1 MTILE
6 KNDIK
11 MNVGNKEQENFD
23 LLLNN
28 EKEKFEKDFNKNYSK
43 KTIEE
48 YSLKHF
54 NINDSCLKLLLGN
67 LVFMILTGLFL
78 KYPINDDPIYRFLIF
93 LFLVA
98 GCTAFHF
105 LVLLSPVKK
114 LINKRSCNKEKN
126 IKIIKRDIFSDITPD
141 NYFLKHFINA
151 YGEKAIKKILIDKE
165 SITYGDIE
173 NYITEFKEAERIN
186 NNQKSK
192 IDKVD
197 QIVKC
202 ISALQ

>member
-48 YSLKHF
+48 YSLQYF
-54 NINDSCLKLLLGN
+54 RNNDNCLKLLPGN
-67 LVFMILTGLFL
+67 IVFMILTGLFI
-78 KYPINDDPIYRFLIF
+78 KNVSHNDPGYYFLIF
-93 LFLVA
+93 LFLLS
-98 GCTAFHF
+98 GCVAFHC

-114 LINKRSCNKEKN
+114 IMNKISYNKEKN
-126 IKIIKRDIFSDITPD
+126 IKIVKRDIFSNITPD

-173 NYITEFKEAERIN
+173 NYITKFKEEEKIS

-192 IDKVD
+192 IEKVD

-202 ISALQ
+202 ISAL